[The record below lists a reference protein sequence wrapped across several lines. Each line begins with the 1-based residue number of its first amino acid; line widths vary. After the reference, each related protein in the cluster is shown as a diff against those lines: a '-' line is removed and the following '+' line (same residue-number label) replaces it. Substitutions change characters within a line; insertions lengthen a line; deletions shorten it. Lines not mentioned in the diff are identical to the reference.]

1 MGVLIDASILIG
13 VERGHLDIT
22 HRIKGREQEEFFIS
36 VITVS
41 ELLHGVWRVKDAKI
55 KTKRSAFVEAILER
69 FPILPID
76 VTTARTHAQLWADL
90 EEKGTPIGPHDSW
103 IAAACISHGH
113 VLATH
118 NIEEFKR
125 IPGLT
130 VEKW

>member
-36 VITVS
+36 VVTVS
-41 ELLHGVWRVKDAKI
+41 ELFHGVWRVKDTKI
-55 KTKRSAFVEAILER
+55 KTRRSAFAEAIFEK

-76 VTTARTHAQLWADL
+76 LATARTHAQIWADL
-90 EEKGTPIGPHDSW
+90 EKRGVPIGPHDTW
-103 IAAACISHGH
+103 IAAVCIAHGYT
-113 VLATH
+113 LATL

-125 IPGLT
+125 VPGLV